1 MVAKKIETKH
11 IKTNQ
16 QKKPITTLPTS
27 DKYCSLSRVRQTHS
41 LPLGLPSE
49 LSARTH
55 VATSR
60 PFGKNALKE
69 AIHISWG
76 QTVFIS

>member
-1 MVAKKIETKH
+1 MVAKKTETKH

-16 QKKPITTLPTS
+16 KQTITTLPTS
-27 DKYCSLSRVRQTHS
+27 DKCSPLSRARQTHA
-41 LPLGLPSE
+41 LPLGPPSE
-49 LSARTH
+49 LSTLTY

-60 PFGKNALKE
+60 PSGKNALKE
-69 AIHISWG
+69 AVRISQG

>member
-1 MVAKKIETKH
+1 MVAKKTETKH

-16 QKKPITTLPTS
+16 RKNITTLPTS
-27 DKYCSLSRVRQTHS
+27 GKHSSLSRVSQTHS
-41 LPLGLPSE
+41 LPLGPPSE
-49 LSARTH
+49 LITLTH

-69 AIHISWG
+69 AMHTS
-76 QTVFIS
+76 